1 MKKNIY
7 FDVVVVGGGHA
18 GTEAAAV
25 SARMGA
31 KTALITSS
39 ISKIGEMSCNPAIG
53 GLGKGHLVREIDA
66 LDGIMG
72 QAIDKSGIQFRML
85 NSSRGPAVRGPR
97 AQADRKLYRESIQK
111 ILFKQINLTI
121 IEGTI
126 EDLIIDK
133 NKVCGAVTDKSK
145 EIYRGKINLKEYYI
159 LKPLTFVNLSGPPIA
174 KFLNYYKI
182 PKKNLFVIHDD
193 LDISFGKIKI
203 KLGGGN
209 AGHNGLVN
217 IDKTMGNSY
226 HRLRIGIGHPGSKEF
241 VTKYVLENFLPKEK
255 KVINKII
262 DLSNENIELL
272 FTNKQLFLTKV
283 NYLLHK
289 FI

>member
-1 MKKNIY
+1 MILICGLGNPGRKYKNTRHNIG
-7 FDVVVVGGGHA
+7 FEFID
-18 GTEAAAV
+18 
-25 SARMGA
+25 
-31 KTALITSS
+31 KT
-39 ISKIGEMSCNPAIG
+39 ISKYN
-53 GLGKGHLVREIDA
+53 
-66 LDGIMG
+66 
-72 QAIDKSGIQFRML
+72 F
-85 NSSRGPAVRGPR
+85 
-97 AQADRKLYRESIQK
+97 K
-111 ILFKQINLTI
+111 ILK
-121 IEGTI
+121 
-126 EDLIIDK
+126 K
-133 NKVCGAVTDKSK
+133 DKSK
-145 EIYRGKINLKEYYI
+145 EIYKGKINRKEYYI
-159 LKPLTFVNLSGPPIA
+159 LKPLTFVNLSGLPIA

-193 LDISFGKIKI
+193 LDLSLGKIKI

-226 HRLRIGIGHPGSKEF
+226 HRLRIGIGRPGSKEF

-255 KVINKII
+255 KIIKKII

-272 FTNKQLFLTKV
+272 FTDKQLFLTKV